1 MRMASDHDEEYDEG
15 DLGDEELGDPLG
27 EAALLRR
34 EYHLQ
39 HVAWVET
46 LVIFRIFRSRGM
58 KITRIINR
66 IRIIRI
72 NDRDNR

>member
-1 MRMASDHDEEYDEG
+1 MMRMASDHDEEHDEG

-27 EAALLRR
+27 EPTLLRR
-34 EYHLQ
+34 ENHLQ
-39 HVAWVET
+39 HVAWIET
-46 LVIFRIFRSRGM
+46 LVIFRIFSSEGL
-58 KITRIINR
+58 RIIKR